1 MPRTKDP
8 VAELE
13 AHRKK
18 EAAFKDKAKLL
29 EEQAAAHLGRKLMDR
44 GLHTVDSKKIDTV
57 LDRLAELGPEETLR
71 RLSVANAEVPPTP
84 LSKTEGEDANKE
96 MGASLMR

>member
-8 VAELE
+8 VAELA

-18 EAAFKDKAKLL
+18 EAAFRDRAKLL

-44 GLHTVDSKKIDTV
+44 ELHLVEGKLIDDV
-57 LDRLAELGPEETLR
+57 LDRVSDLGADEALR
-71 RLSVANAEVPPTP
+71 RLANTSTATALPGGAVS
-84 LSKTEGEDANKE
+84 LSGEAKREDKA
-96 MGASLMR
+96 

>member
-8 VAELE
+8 VAELA

-18 EAAFKDKAKLL
+18 EAAFKDKAKHL

-44 GLHTVDSKKIDTV
+44 ELHLVEGKLIDDV
-57 LDRLAELGPEETLR
+57 LNRVADLGADEALR
-71 RLSVANAEVPPTP
+71 RLSAAKVGPEAADATVELNEVAKQDERA
-84 LSKTEGEDANKE
+84 
-96 MGASLMR
+96 

>member
-8 VAELE
+8 VAELA

-44 GLHTVDSKKIDTV
+44 ELHLVERKLIDDV
-57 LDRLAELGPEETLR
+57 LDRVSDLGADEALR
-71 RLSVANAEVPPTP
+71 RLSSARVSSDAASTAVGLNEVA
-84 LSKTEGEDANKE
+84 KQEGEA
-96 MGASLMR
+96 